1 MEIGITTD
9 VVDSSMYH
17 RGVPISVKR
26 IIKNIVRIG
35 SNYNFH
41 LIHFYRNSDEIYHL
55 GLDEI
60 IVKPY
65 SIPSTVL
72 SKTLANIFRAP
83 KLLKDLDIIHF
94 TNPFL
99 NDFPLFFLPKTK
111 KILTIWDMAYYLPES
126 RAKFRERPKAWIYQ
140 SLWKLMLPRIKNKID
155 MYITISHGTKE
166 GILKYLKIPEEKIRV
181 IHLGVDDIFRPIE
194 IEKTND
200 PLLPDEPFIL
210 TDKPYPALFKI
221 YYNLKKRGI
230 KHKLIVFSGRDY
242 PGGKETVINLGLEK
256 DVLFLGYVSN
266 EELVKLYNTADL
278 YVRFVYFTGFGI
290 PTVEA
295 MACGCPVVV
304 SNADAAPEV
313 VGDAGILLS
322 PYNLNEWV
330 NKIYEVLTNEEL
342 RREMAKKGIERAK
355 MFSWKK
361 TAEKTLKVYREVLE
375 RR

>member
-17 RGVPISVKR
+17 RGVPISVKYLV
-26 IIKNIVRIG
+26 KNIVRIE

-41 LIHFYRNSDEIYHL
+41 LIHFYRNSDEIYQL

-72 SKTLANIFRAP
+72 SKTLTNIFRAP
-83 KLLKDLDIIHF
+83 KLLKDLDVIHF

-99 NDFPLFFLPKTK
+99 NDFSLFFLSKTK

-140 SLWKLMLPRIKNKID
+140 NLWKLILPRIKNKID
-155 MYITISHGTKE
+155 MYISISHGTKE
-166 GILKYLKIPEEKIRV
+166 GMIKYLKIPEKKIRV
-181 IHLGVDDIFRPIE
+181 VHLGVNDIFRPIE

-200 PLLPDEPFIL
+200 LPDEPFIL

-256 DVLFLGYVSN
+256 DVFFGGYVSN
-266 EELVKLYNTADL
+266 KELVKLYNTADL
-278 YVRFVYFTGFGI
+278 YVRYVYYTGFGI

-313 VGDAGILLS
+313 VGDAGILLD
-322 PYNLNEWV
+322 PNNVDEWV
-330 NKIYEVLTNEEL
+330 DAMYEVLTNEGL
-342 RREMAKKGIERAK
+342 RQDLIKKGLKRAK
-355 MFSWKK
+355 MFSWEK
-361 TAEKTLKVYREVLE
+361 TAKEIIKVYEDVASGG
-375 RR
+375 